1 MFFVISNILILIVL
15 TFFFLKNKKFKKLFK
30 FMLITWSILLALEL
44 TVFNFR
50 FYQSQHYVEFE
61 PEKMLL
67 KEGMHENP
75 DGTFSAISESMN
87 AFEFTD
93 IYKHLENIYVD
104 LEVVNPKEEYL
115 SIAIGYTDAA
125 NRRYSY
131 TQKRLVKATKDK
143 GEIIKLYL
151 AGKSGRIKLYVN
163 APEDIKFKI
172 NKISFNKPYEFNVSL
187 IRMSVLYLIIMLIYV
202 FRPKSSLYKIKL
214 SDKKAINYIKGA
226 FIIQLALFSGIF
238 TLNKYFLNEDFA
250 KDSPQRNQYQM
261 LTEALLDGQVYLKE
275 QPSDILKELKNP
287 YDRKARKAAMEENN
301 SEYLWDVA
309 YYKGKYYV
317 YFGVMP
323 VLTYYM
329 PYYLI
334 TGSHIK
340 TSSCIFIT
348 MFITLIGIFFLLRKI
363 TLKWF
368 KNTSLGLFLLFTFM
382 FINGCGIMSI
392 MGRPDHYS
400 LPIFMAIMFSV
411 YGLICWLKASET
423 NKLRYFALGSLF
435 MACISACRPQLLVT
449 SMFAIPIF
457 WDYISK
463 DMFKK
468 HLKKIIAFVLPYII
482 IALLVMAYNYIRF
495 GSPFDFGANYN
506 LTTNDMTRRGFILF
520 RIPLG
525 IYYYLINPAQISLT
539 FPFVGRS
546 AVLTNYMGT
555 TIYEKMCAGLI
566 PTNFLL
572 IFGLGIFKY
581 RNDFKDKMPYRMA
594 YIAVISALILI
605 ITDTEMAGIL
615 PRYVCDFG
623 FLLYLSTFIV
633 LLTRRERIEKSS
645 FWHKIVLALIMFMFI
660 YNLCFLF
667 SDNAIMKS
675 DVYFHFRNLFEFWV

>member
-1 MFFVISNILILIVL
+1 MFFILSNILILVVL
-15 TFFFLKNKKFKKLFK
+15 TFFFMKNKKFKKLFK
-30 FMLITWSILLALEL
+30 FMLYTWLILLGLEL

-50 FYQSQHYVEFE
+50 FYESRFFKEFE
-61 PEKMLL
+61 AKNITI
-67 KEGMHENP
+67 KEGIQDNG
-75 DGTFSAISESMN
+75 DGTYSVINENMN
-87 AFEFTD
+87 AFEITN
-93 IYKHLENIYVD
+93 IYKHLDNIYIDFDLVD
-104 LEVVNPKEEYL
+104 TEEETL
-115 SIAIGYTDAA
+115 NIAIGYTDAA

-131 TQKRLVKATKDK
+131 TQKRNILATDAP
-143 GEIIKLYL
+143 GENIRLYL
-151 AGKSGRIKLYVN
+151 AGKSSRIKVYVN
-163 APEDIKFKI
+163 AGPDLKFKI
-172 NKISFNKPYEFNVSL
+172 NKISFNRPYEFNVSL
-187 IRMSVLYLIIMLIYV
+187 IRMSIFYLVIMIIYI

-214 SDKKAINYIKGA
+214 SDKNALNYVKGA
-226 FIIQLALFSGIF
+226 FIIQLALFAGIF
-238 TLNKYFLNEDFA
+238 SLNKYFLNEDFND
-250 KDSPQRNQYQM
+250 KSPQRNQYQM
-261 LTEALLDGQVYLKE
+261 LTEALVDGQVYLKE
-275 QPSDILKELKNP
+275 KPSDILMELKNP

-329 PYYLI
+329 PYYLL
-334 TGSHIK
+334 TGTHIK

-348 MFITLIGIFFLLRKI
+348 MVITLIGLFFLLRKI

-368 KNTSLGLFLLFTFM
+368 KNTSLGIFLLLTFM

-400 LPIFMAIMFSV
+400 LPIFMGIMFCV

-449 SMFAIPIF
+449 SLFAIPIF
-457 WDYISK
+457 WDYINK

-468 HLKKIIAFVLPYII
+468 HLKKIIAFVLPYVI
-482 IALLVMAYNYIRF
+482 IALLVMAYNYLRF

-506 LTTNDMTRRGFILF
+506 LTTNDMTKRGFVLF

-525 IYYYLINPAQISLT
+525 IFYYLFNPPQISLT
-539 FPFVGRS
+539 FPFVVRS
-546 AVLTNYMGT
+546 SVLTNYMGT

-572 IFGLGIFKY
+572 LFGFGIYKY
-581 RNDFKDKMPYRMA
+581 RNDFKDKMAYRMA
-594 YIAVISALILI
+594 YIAIISTVILI

-623 FLLYLSTFIV
+623 FLAYLATFLV
-633 LLTRRERIEKSS
+633 LLTRKERIEKSS
-645 FWHKIVLALIMFMFI
+645 FWHKIVLTVIMFMFI
-660 YNLCFLF
+660 YNLCLLF
-667 SDNAIMKS
+667 SDTNLYRAEL
-675 DVYFHFRNLFEFWV
+675 YYRFRSLFEFWV